1 MHVSEYVVPLVD
13 QDFFGGRPLEVRYD
27 GQAIAQDLV
36 LYSGTFVN
44 VGRRDITSDMVEQP
58 IELQL
63 PAGYVWLDNRVAK
76 STVPS
81 VTSNAPSGNVLRLE
95 TGLWKVGERFSVEA
109 IAIVPLSTKPGDQ
122 ELICS
127 ERFEK
132 DLQISHRIANAKQ
145 VKRATYELS
154 RSSRMLPPVSMCVV
168 LLLLSSFLVVL
179 AIHPKYE
186 VGVVVGVGEGSH
198 TVTSKIDFL
207 RPDTIN
213 LRSADGFKLNVD
225 IDHVNDLLVSDRPL
239 VRVPR
244 DNRLP
249 LTVTVLYV
257 LLCVVFLI
265 MRIVSD
271 YNWKRFKKVIGD

>member
-1 MHVSEYVVPLVD
+1 
-13 QDFFGGRPLEVRYD
+13 
-27 GQAIAQDLV
+27 
-36 LYSGTFVN
+36 
-44 VGRRDITSDMVEQP
+44 
-58 IELQL
+58 
-63 PAGYVWLDNRVAK
+63 
-76 STVPS
+76 
-81 VTSNAPSGNVLRLE
+81 
-95 TGLWKVGERFSVEA
+95 
-109 IAIVPLSTKPGDQ
+109 
-122 ELICS
+122 
-127 ERFEK
+127 
-132 DLQISHRIANAKQ
+132 
-145 VKRATYELS
+145 
-154 RSSRMLPPVSMCVV
+154 MCVV